1 MSYQYDQYLTN
12 HKFNVEQGFD
22 WIRNHLPELLVD
34 EFGYEWQIRF
44 AHDRSKYDPEEY
56 DAYDAY
62 FYGGN
67 RSYEVV
73 QKFRYAWLRHIHK
86 NPHHWQHWILINDD
100 PDEGEILLEIPYNY
114 IIEMI
119 CDWWSFSWASGD
131 LFSIFAWYAEH
142 KDYIR
147 MNPDSRKTVEDILE
161 KIRDKLEEE
170 DNNQQTYLRH
180 YGVKGMKWGVRNGPP
195 YPLDKSRSHDN
206 IVEKAIASGTVLKDI
221 NRDKQM
227 KHTKSWHTPG
237 RSYLDGDFEF
247 AQRLVDEYSGNGEPI
262 MDKKGNWTN
271 KERFTADDII
281 GTHVN
286 RDRTETRTNKGVIAY
301 SKTGTHVYPRK
312 EK

>member
-1 MSYQYDQYLTN
+1 M
-12 HKFNVEQGFD
+12 V
-22 WIRNHLPELLVD
+22 RN
-34 EFGYEWQIRF
+34 
-44 AHDRSKYDPEEY
+44 
-56 DAYDAY
+56 
-62 FYGGN
+62 
-67 RSYEVV
+67 
-73 QKFRYAWLRHIHK
+73 FRYAWLRHIHK

-119 CDWWSFSWASGD
+119 CDWWSFSWANGD

-161 KIRDKLEEE
+161 NIRNKLEEG
-170 DNNQQTYLRH
+170 DDKQTYLQH

-195 YPLDKSRSHDN
+195 YPLDKSQSHDN
-206 IVEKAIASGTVLKDI
+206 IVEKAIASGIVLKDI

-247 AQRLVDEYSGNGEPI
+247 AQRLVDEYSGTGEPV
-262 MDKKGNWTN
+262 MDRKGNWTN
-271 KERFTADDII
+271 KERFTADDVI
-281 GTHVN
+281 GTNV
-286 RDRTETRTNKGVIAY
+286 DRNGFEGEKVRLIDVDGDVFEGYASDYIFPEDNVPEEVEAI
-301 SKTGTHVYPRK
+301 VLDYPVK
-312 EK
+312 NNNCKFDYPVEFAAPEIKSIEILA